1 MTIQRKY
8 SLPNCTLIIE
18 GLSSPPSGNG
28 QAEARPLLSML
39 INAECHFSATNTTL
53 TGGRDFFEGL
63 VTTVSAYAQ
72 EFLSKVPHPQAHQAG
87 LVQLQR
93 VDGNWHRLTVSGTE
107 EVARQPTQV
116 DLTTVQLFDLVEAV
130 DQFFADSQT
139 LPDLPPQL
147 KIAARRRSSQMG
159 GQAVPAAVGVSS
171 LALAVIATF
180 LMPIPPVQRPTQP
193 TQKNTTTS
201 TTTTPTTT
209 TPTTTTPTNSASNQS
224 AASPTSLAA
233 SPTTASPTTAA
244 TTPAA
249 SPSTPSTTDLE
260 TTLNT
265 APEITDSSQLYT
277 LNRKLRDQ
285 IDQGWKTRSKVNQD
299 LVYRVS
305 VASDGA
311 IIGYKPINSAAGNLV
326 DQTPLPGLV
335 YTPAKNSAATHD
347 PIAQF
352 KVVFTAKGVPQ
363 VSPWG
368 GYKQPPRKILG
379 ERITDSKQLANL
391 KRKVYQQ
398 VRQNWSGTPTYR
410 RDLIYRVATN
420 KDGVIADYEPTD
432 QPAYDYVKETPLPKL
447 SQPSSG
453 SEKGAVKTQEPLAQ
467 FKVVFKPNGVLEV
480 GQW

>member
-28 QAEARPLLSML
+28 QAEVRPLLSML

-93 VDGNWHRLTVSGTE
+93 VDSNWHRLTVSGTE
-107 EVARQPTQV
+107 EAAQQPTQV

-130 DQFFADSQT
+130 DQFFADSKT

-171 LALAVIATF
+171 LALAAIAAF
-180 LMPIPPVQRPTQP
+180 LVPIPPVQRPTQP
-193 TQKNTTTS
+193 TQKNTTS
-201 TTTTPTTT
+201 TTTTS
-209 TPTTTTPTNSASNQS
+209 TNSASNQS
-224 AASPTSLAA
+224 AASPTPLAA
-233 SPTTASPTTAA
+233 SPPTTAPTTASPTTVAT

-249 SPSTPSTTDLE
+249 SPSTTDLE
-260 TTLNT
+260 ATLNT

-277 LNRKLRDQ
+277 LTRKLRDQ
-285 IDQGWKTRSKVNQD
+285 IDQNWKTRSKVNQD

-311 IIGYKPINSAAGNLV
+311 IIGYKPINEAAGNLV
-326 DQTPLPGLV
+326 DRPPLPGLV
-335 YTPAKNSAATHD
+335 YTPAAKNSAPTHD

-363 VSPWG
+363 VSPWQ
-368 GYKQPPRKILG
+368 GYKQPPPKVLG
-379 ERITDSKQLANL
+379 GITDPKQLGDL
-391 KRKVYQQ
+391 KQKVYEQ
-398 VRQNWSGTPTYR
+398 VRQNWSGTPKYR
-410 RDLIYRVATN
+410 RDLIYRVAAN
-420 KDGVIADYEPTD
+420 KDGVIADYEPND
-432 QPAYDYVKETPLPKL
+432 QPAHDYVNETPLPKL
-447 SQPSSG
+447 AHLNSG
-453 SEKGAVKTQEPLAQ
+453 SGKGAVKTQDSLTQ
-467 FKVVFKPNGVLEV
+467 FKVVFKHNGVLEV
-480 GQW
+480 GPW